1 MLNKNGEMK
10 MTYKIKITVFKRFI
24 PEEIFGK
31 EMFKPDGRKIV
42 ACSVFKEGQEIII
55 EDIFTNQPIE
65 FKCSW
70 AWHDLYKD
78 ISVLSSGGDF
88 NHTDPGIT
96 YTACRDG
103 MRPVIFKIERIAND
117 K

>member
-1 MLNKNGEMK
+1 MLSKNGEIK
-10 MTYKIKITVFKRFI
+10 MPYKIKITVIKRFN
-24 PEEIFGK
+24 PKEIFGK
-31 EMFKPDGRKIV
+31 EMFHPDGRKII
-42 ACSVFKEGQEIII
+42 ACSVFDEGQEIII
-55 EDIFTNQPIE
+55 DDLFTNQPNE
-65 FKCSW
+65 FKCNW

-103 MRPVIFKIERIAND
+103 MRPVIFKIERITDN